1 MCVRIS
7 GNEYPCHEDEL
18 MNCSSLCYGCMNE
31 MPAGHEKCPLC
42 GYNPGS
48 VSVYPYHL
56 PPGTRLNERYILG
69 RVLGHGGFGITYLA
83 WDLKLLR
90 KTAIKEYYPQNVAAR
105 NAGEQRVTAFASEE
119 IQEYYS
125 YGLERFL
132 DEARVLSRL
141 LSHPG
146 IVSFE
151 DFFAANGTAY
161 LVMEYL
167 EGQTFKEYLKQGDR
181 RLSFPHAVQIMNPVI
196 DALSEIHRLGL
207 MHRDVSPDNIYITDD
222 GQVKLL
228 DFGAARYAVG
238 EHSRSLS
245 IILKAGY
252 APEEQYRSRGKQGPW
267 TDIYATAATLYRAV
281 TGIIPPEALDRLD
294 DDILAP
300 PSMLEPSVPPAGEQV
315 MLKALA
321 LKGRNRYQT
330 MDEFRYELQRS
341 LRTSAG
347 VNLARNSL
355 KGSPVEATIPI
366 RKGSRAGS
374 DSSSLDDG
382 QSREQTVKKP
392 ELRSFKGGLAVQRSL
407 ALIIVI
413 GIVMLPG
420 VYYGQKHLNSP
431 GAAALRSH
439 NLAAEPRSNAGM
451 ALPAIDA
458 PAAPAE
464 IPAAE
469 QPVVAVPAPVQY
481 SEAPSAS
488 YQSTGNNAAVTE
500 SSPANSMPRPNVSS
514 DSAASDNQMPR
525 PSVDASSSN
534 SMPRPDVD

>member
-1 MCVRIS
+1 
-7 GNEYPCHEDEL
+7 
-18 MNCSSLCYGCMNE
+18 MNWAQLCFGCMNE
-31 MPAGHEKCPLC
+31 KAEGTAPCPYC
-42 GYNPGS
+42 GYASGTTPA
-48 VSVYPYHL
+48 YPYHL
-56 PPGTRLNERYILG
+56 APGTRLNERYVLG

-90 KTAIKEYYPQNVAAR
+90 KAAVKEYYPQNVASR
-105 NAGEQRVTAFASEE
+105 NSGEQEVTAFANEE

-125 YGLERFL
+125 YGLNRFL

-167 EGQTFKEYLKQGDR
+167 EGQTFKEYLKKGDR
-181 RLSFPHAVQIMNPVI
+181 RLSFPHAVQIMTPII
-196 DALSEIHRLGL
+196 DALAEIHRLGL
-207 MHRDVSPDNIYITDD
+207 MHRDVSPDNIFITNE

-267 TDIYATAATLYRAV
+267 TDIYATAATLYRAI

-294 DDILAP
+294 EDILAP
-300 PSMLEPSVPPAGEQV
+300 PSMLEPTVPPAGEQV

-321 LKGRNRYQT
+321 LKGQHRYQS
-330 MDEFRYELQRS
+330 MDEFRFALQRS
-341 LRTSAG
+341 LRSTPGIKTSPNAG
-347 VNLARNSL
+347 AAGIESSEPGLNPSAADPGLKESNGGKTVRKPAAR
-355 KGSPVEATIPI
+355 V
-366 RKGSRAGS
+366 
-374 DSSSLDDG
+374 
-382 QSREQTVKKP
+382 
-392 ELRSFKGGLAVQRSL
+392 FKAGLALQRSL

-413 GIVMLPG
+413 GIILLPG
-420 VYYGQKHLNSP
+420 VYYGQKYLNSP

-439 NLAAEPRSNAGM
+439 SLAAEPRQNNDITV
-451 ALPAIDA
+451 PAQST
-458 PAAPAE
+458 PAATAETPA
-464 IPAAE
+464 
-469 QPVVAVPAPVQY
+469 VVAPEITAPAPVQY
-481 SEAPSAS
+481 DDSSSAS
-488 YQSTGNNAAVTE
+488 YESTGTNSAISEASSANNMPRPNVDSAST
-500 SSPANSMPRPNVSS
+500 NSMPRPNVDTGSTDSTDSS
-514 DSAASDNQMPR
+514 DSSASSN
-525 PSVDASSSN
+525 SSSN
-534 SMPRPDVD
+534 SMPRPNVE